1 MTSRT
6 ASTALPASFLPRSDR
21 LATWSTNSDFV
32 TLGLLLGEVVVER
45 RYQRSRTDTSRDS
58 ACHRRFSACPTAE
71 TAVRAPNVALARL
84 RSVARPSDAM
94 SSPSAERAGGGGEI
108 EPRDPH
114 ERPRP

>member
-45 RYQRSRTDTSRDS
+45 RYQPSRTDTSRDS

-71 TAVRAPNVALARL
+71 TRFVRRTSPWHGCAVWRADRTPWRQD
-84 RSVARPSDAM
+84 P
-94 SSPSAERAGGGGEI
+94 PSARGARGGPA
-108 EPRDPH
+108 PRG
-114 ERPRP
+114 PR